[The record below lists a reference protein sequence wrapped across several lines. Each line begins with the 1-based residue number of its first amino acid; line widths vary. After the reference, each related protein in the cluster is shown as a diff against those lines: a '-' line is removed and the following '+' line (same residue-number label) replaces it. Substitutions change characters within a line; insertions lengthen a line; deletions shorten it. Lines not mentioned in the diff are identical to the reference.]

1 MTVLPCCLSGRSTF
15 SSRSLRLPTRVIPDS
30 NVIRKP
36 AIRLSTSDV
45 SFWNVCSGPNPT
57 SRSASRNLARSPIS
71 SDRSAKAFGVG
82 AEAESR
88 RPLRAAALAQ
98 SVTPERRLHL
108 DFTSQDFR
116 DEVDHFGRPGA
127 LLDGSLRRGS
137 EMLVRIAGS
146 DDRVLL
152 ADRRP
157 NAPIVAIT
165 VNELDLQSL
174 LVERHGC
181 LPSIKLRRLDCFQ
194 HLAQLVVEHARCALQ
209 RVGGVRQL
217 HTHLVHRRPQP
228 SRS

>member
-98 SVTPERRLHL
+98 SVTPDGRFRAKRERALDLQEGHAFGLGSRRAPEEQASWNQEASVSQRVPFAVLVEIEVLHGDRSADPRRRLQL

-165 VNELDLQSL
+165 VN
-174 LVERHGC
+174 
-181 LPSIKLRRLDCFQ
+181 
-194 HLAQLVVEHARCALQ
+194 
-209 RVGGVRQL
+209 
-217 HTHLVHRRPQP
+217 
-228 SRS
+228 